1 MVLDGNI
8 IDEVVNRVLNKTV
21 DRPVLKALYEAIDN
35 DIALTVAVDG
45 GLHVVDSP
53 RIGDE

>member
-1 MVLDGNI
+1 VLDGNI

>member
-21 DRPVLKALYEAIDN
+21 DRPVLETLYEAIDN
-35 DIALTVAVDG
+35 DIAFTVAVDG

>member
-1 MVLDGNI
+1 MLDGNI